1 MDQKKGPRKGL
12 GLAEDDLSNTGV
24 GWTEREKD
32 CSQRGWM
39 SCWPINYS
47 KRVIMAG
54 VQESGHNKPFSKKIC
69 GNLIIYVYVYIYIKK
84 TVKLF
89 KSFVRK
95 VKHWNIMCALIWIAL
110 IYFCYAE
117 MLCCVNL
124 IILIQYW
131 HRCQN
136 QISYI
141 YIIHVKYSSKS
152 I

>member
-69 GNLIIYVYVYIYIKK
+69 GNLIIYVYVYIYKK
-84 TVKLF
+84 NRKIIQKFRQKSETLKYYVCPYMNSFNIFLLCRNVVLCKLNNINTILTQMP
-89 KSFVRK
+89 KS
-95 VKHWNIMCALIWIAL
+95 
-110 IYFCYAE
+110 
-117 MLCCVNL
+117 NL
-124 IILIQYW
+124 VYILYM
-131 HRCQN
+131 
-136 QISYI
+136 
-141 YIIHVKYSSKS
+141 
-152 I
+152 